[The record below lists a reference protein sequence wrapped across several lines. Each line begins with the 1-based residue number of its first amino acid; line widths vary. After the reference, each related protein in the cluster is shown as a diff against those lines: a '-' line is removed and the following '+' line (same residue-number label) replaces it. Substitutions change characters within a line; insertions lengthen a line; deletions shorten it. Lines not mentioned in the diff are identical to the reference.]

1 MEDLTKLNLLYDYYG
16 DLLTEKQREFFELY
30 YFNDYSLGEISE
42 NYGITR
48 QGAYDNIRRA
58 QDILCLYEEK
68 LGVVKKIFILEQKV
82 QNILSRITRLRTILP
97 DCYKVELDK
106 IYNSVAVLLKESGE

>member
-16 DLLTEKQREFFELY
+16 ELLTEKQREFFELY

-48 QGAYDNIRRA
+48 QGVYDNIRRA
-58 QDILCLYEEK
+58 QEILCLYEKK
-68 LGVVKKIFILEQKV
+68 LGIVKKIFILEKRIKD
-82 QNILSRITRLRTILP
+82 ILSRITSLKEILP
-97 DCYKVELDK
+97 DSYKVELDK
-106 IYNSVAVLLKESGE
+106 IYNSIALLLTESGE